1 MPKKTRKTS
10 KFEHFILVF
19 GARKLARRLGIDE
32 TAVSHWMNGRSMPDP
47 KNALKVQR
55 IAKSAG
61 VELSLEEIYRP
72 SREVRTETS
81 SLKPQPA
88 RV

>member
-1 MPKKTRKTS
+1 MSKKAKKPTT
-10 KFEHFILVF
+10 FQHFILVF

-32 TAVSHWMNGRSMPDP
+32 TAVSHWMNGRSIPDP

-55 IAKSAG
+55 IAKSSG